1 MIDVDSFRHLEK
13 DNNNDWG
20 WNVEINKNFNYEE
33 AKKEFMAEEQRRK
46 GREKKY
52 KFRSSINFS

>member
-1 MIDVDSFRHLEK
+1 MKNNDYDIMIGVDSFRHLEK

-33 AKKEFMAEEQRRK
+33 TKNKECV
-46 GREKKY
+46 
-52 KFRSSINFS
+52 SIEY

>member
-1 MIDVDSFRHLEK
+1 MANAYKRRIIQQL
-13 DNNNDWG
+13 
-20 WNVEINKNFNYEE
+20 IQE